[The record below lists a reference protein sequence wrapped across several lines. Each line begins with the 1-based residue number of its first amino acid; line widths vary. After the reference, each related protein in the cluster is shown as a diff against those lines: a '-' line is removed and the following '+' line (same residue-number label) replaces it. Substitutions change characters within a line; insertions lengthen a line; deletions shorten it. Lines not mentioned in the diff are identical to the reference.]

1 MPLYACPNC
10 GLTESTAIAAPEPGP
25 CPRCCARLKPS
36 ADIGWQRWP
45 AQPFPADRPR
55 VRLAL
60 APSMEAPTFAR
71 RAVAGLAGELTGDEV
86 FTVQLLLTELVS
98 NVVQHAGRLSP
109 ARATATLWVAPDRLR
124 GDVLDRGEGF
134 RPRLRSAEPED
145 VESGWG
151 LRLVDRIADDWG
163 VVPGSG
169 SWVWFELLRDPR
181 ELAQPS
187 STRRSDRTG
196 TGGGSVDWSNRINAS
211 APSLPNPARTS
222 SKYERSTTAA
232 PRAAAPS

>member
-25 CPRCCARLKPS
+25 CPRCCATLKPA

-45 AQPFPADRPR
+45 THPFPGDRPR

-60 APSMEAPTFAR
+60 APSMEAPSFAR
-71 RAVAGLAGELTGDEV
+71 RAVAGLGGELTHREI

-98 NVVQHAGRLSP
+98 NVVQHAGSMSP
-109 ARATATLWVAPDRLR
+109 ARATATLWIAPDRLR
-124 GDVLDRGEGF
+124 GEVLDRGEGF
-134 RPRLRSAEPED
+134 RPRVATTEPED

-151 LRLVDRIADDWG
+151 LRLVDTFADDWG
-163 VVPGSG
+163 VVPGAG

-181 ELAQPS
+181 ELAQPT
-187 STRRSDRTG
+187 STRRSDLTG
-196 TGGGSVDWSNRINAS
+196 TEGGSVDWSNRISSS
-211 APSLPNPARTS
+211 APRLPNPARTS
-222 SKYERSTTAA
+222 ERYEPSTTAI
-232 PRAAAPS
+232 PRAAASS